1 MLASKPLEDRK
12 PVLIAGDGLAIDQAG
27 TALSLLT
34 ASTGAG
40 SAEPNRAHSLLG
52 KL

>member
-27 TALSLLT
+27 TRLEFVDGLN
-34 ASTGAG
+34 G
-40 SAEPNRAHSLLG
+40 SG
-52 KL
+52 